1 MRRNISSSFKFRQHG
16 VALLILMLLIFLA
29 ATTWILGQGSGTYA
43 RNQRDQTTAT
53 AMAQAKE
60 ALIGRAATDDNRPG
74 SLPCP
79 DVNNDGA
86 AESFVGPNCPSYIGR
101 FPWKTLDLP
110 ELLDG
115 NGDRLWYALSPGLR
129 DYPIPAQPI
138 NSQKVLELTLDG
150 TTNIAAIIFS
160 PGPPLANQNGRPSN
174 AVAEYL
180 DGNNNDGDNAY
191 ISGLPS
197 ATFNDKALAITRDDI
212 FRTVN
217 QRVLA
222 EIRGPDDN
230 APGTPTYGLR
240 RYHAD
245 FGSFPWADSGNDG
258 IADVGTSTG
267 NLPYNDMELKAL
279 PPLPPYTWLFPNGW
293 LPLVTYQRLSASSA
307 RITIGTSKMDVIPCP
322 SSPCP

>member
-1 MRRNISSSFKFRQHG
+1 MVRNISSSFSIRQHG
-16 VALLILMLLIFLA
+16 VALLVFMLFIFLA
-29 ATTWILGQGSGTYA
+29 ATTWILGQSSGTNA
-43 RNQRDQTTAT
+43 RNQRDKLTAT
-53 AMAQAKE
+53 VMAQAKE

-79 DVNNDGA
+79 DVNNDGI
-86 AESFVGPNCPSYIGR
+86 AELFVGSNCPSYIGR

-138 NSQKVLELTLDG
+138 NSQKALELTLDG
-150 TTNIAAIIFS
+150 TPNIAAIIFS
-160 PGPPLANQNGRPSN
+160 PGPPIANQNSRPSN
-174 AVAEYL
+174 AVADYL
-180 DGNNNDGDNAY
+180 DGSNNDGDYAY
-191 ISGLPS
+191 VSGPSS
-197 ATFNDKALAITRDDI
+197 ATFNDKVLAITRDDL

-217 QRVLA
+217 QRVLS
-222 EIRGPDDN
+222 EIRGPDDS
-230 APGTPTYGLR
+230 APGAPQWGLR
-240 RYHAD
+240 RYYANNA
-245 FGSFPWADSGNDG
+245 SFPWADSGSDYIG
-258 IADVGTSTG
+258 DVGMTAG
-267 NLPYNDMELKAL
+267 NLPYNDFSINPASLA
-279 PPLPPYTWLFPNGW
+279 WLSANVW

>member
-1 MRRNISSSFKFRQHG
+1 
-16 VALLILMLLIFLA
+16 MLFIFLA
-29 ATTWILGQGSGTYA
+29 ATTWILGQSSGTSA
-43 RNQRDQTTAT
+43 RNQRDKATAT

-60 ALIGRAATDDNRPG
+60 ALIGRAATDANRPG

-79 DVNNDGA
+79 DVDNDGVA
-86 AESFVGPNCPSYIGR
+86 DGVGGNCTSYVGR

-129 DYPIPAQPI
+129 DNAAAQPI
-138 NSQKVLELTLDG
+138 NPQKALELTLDG
-150 TTNIAAIIFS
+150 ALNIAAIVFS
-160 PGPPLANQNGRPSN
+160 PGAPLVNQNGRPSN
-174 AVAEYL
+174 AVADYL

-230 APGTPTYGLR
+230 APGSPQWGLR
-240 RYHAD
+240 RYYAD
-245 FGSFPWADSGNDG
+245 NATFPWADSGIDG
-258 IADVGTSTG
+258 NGDPGTATG
-267 NLPYNDMELKAL
+267 KLPYNDFSINPASLVN
-279 PPLPPYTWLFPNGW
+279 WLNPNAW
-293 LPLVTYQRLSASSA
+293 LPLVTYQRLSAGTA
-307 RITIGTSKMDVIPCP
+307 RITIGTSKLDVIPCP